1 MSSQVEGQEPAGSPG
16 SETNAP
22 EASEAVDPIIVGTRL
37 RDYRK
42 RAGMTLKD
50 VCSKA
55 QLSEGFLSLLERG
68 MTNASVSSLQRITE
82 VLGITVA
89 ELYGSRFESQPV
101 RLMRRH
107 ERPALAFG
115 NLGRKYL
122 LTPGQQEHLEIFQV
136 SFEPNGSTGDEPYSH
151 GSSHEVIFVMA
162 GTFEVQVNSETYLLG
177 VGDNLQFNSASPHRV
192 VNVGDRPG
200 EIMWTIS
207 PPSY

>member
-1 MSSQVEGQEPAGSPG
+1 MSTDNSALRSAEGSG
-16 SETNAP
+16 SEASFPGAP
-22 EASEAVDPIIVGTRL
+22 DTVDPVIVGGRL

-50 VCSKA
+50 VCTRA

-68 MTNASVSSLQRITE
+68 MTNASVASLQRITE
-82 VLGITVA
+82 VLGTTVA
-89 ELYGSRFESQPV
+89 ALYGSVPEPTTV

-107 ERPALAFG
+107 ERPAMAFG

-136 SFEPNGSTGDEPYSH
+136 SFEPGGSTGDELYAH
-151 GSSHEVIFVMA
+151 GSSHEVFFVMA
-162 GTFEVQVNSETYLLG
+162 GTFEVQVDDKTFLVG
-177 VGDNLQFNSASPHRV
+177 AGDNLQFNSSSPHRV

-200 EIMWTIS
+200 EVMWIIS
-207 PPSY
+207 PPSF